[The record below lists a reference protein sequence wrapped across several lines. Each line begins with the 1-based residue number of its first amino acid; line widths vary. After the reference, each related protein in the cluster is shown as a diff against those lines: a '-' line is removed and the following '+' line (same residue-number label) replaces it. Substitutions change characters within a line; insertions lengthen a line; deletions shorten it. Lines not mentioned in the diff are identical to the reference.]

1 MRQESATSL
10 PRLTALLALLVA
22 WVVTLSLPATYFALG
37 YQALSAAVQTK
48 VDIKAETMNQLIATQ
63 PEVWRYSEHRLRE
76 LLARYPLLREDEQVT
91 AYDEA
96 DAELAAIGEAVP
108 SPSLLFTS
116 TLFDA
121 GSVVG
126 RIEIHRSISPLLLRT
141 AVAWPRSSRT
151 SSS

>member
-63 PEVWRYSEHRLRE
+63 P
-76 LLARYPLLREDEQVT
+76 
-91 AYDEA
+91 
-96 DAELAAIGEAVP
+96 
-108 SPSLLFTS
+108 
-116 TLFDA
+116 
-121 GSVVG
+121 
-126 RIEIHRSISPLLLRT
+126 
-141 AVAWPRSSRT
+141 
-151 SSS
+151 